1 MLQCL
6 YVSCLINARRHAY
19 CCWGWLDIAAV
30 KACQQGLPCAP
41 IRSHIGWSILCF
53 TFASQ
58 FLLCPPQLSPST
70 CHVTCMTF
78 CSTMHASC
86 HLCVFFSQQKIQC
99 KFTFMGSV
107 YFNITITY
115 RYTPLLPNSFL
126 KFIHLLFRDPS
137 YKETESSALMR
148 KDFFKYNNRIY
159 PPSEFSQI
167 LCQC

>member
-1 MLQCL
+1 MHPLGL
-6 YVSCLINARRHAY
+6 TLGGLSSVSHLPAR
-19 CCWGWLDIAAV
+19 
-30 KACQQGLPCAP
+30 
-41 IRSHIGWSILCF
+41 
-53 TFASQ
+53 
-58 FLLCPPQLSPST
+58 
-70 CHVTCMTF
+70 F
-78 CSTMHASC
+78 CSVHLSSLLPHVMSLACPSAQPCMH
-86 HLCVFFSQQKIQC
+86 HVICVFFFSQQKIQC

-148 KDFFKYNNRIY
+148 TDFFKYNNRIY